1 MLYTGTIVR
10 SRDRCRNCRDTSN
23 AFLVGGSNSSSPK
36 PRQRAW
42 TRHHRGA
49 APRGAAPRGAAASKR
64 ARCPCARRRPR
75 ERRTLPLP
83 ARHRRR
89 VCPGRFGGGLRWGVC
104 PLRAQRVPLRPAW
117 PRRSSHASR
126 WRCMDCCAYCSGDGP
141 QRAAAAHPRVRCCYC
156 CGLNPEIASVLLEGR
171 GRGGG
176 RTPVLPQAPRRKAG
190 LGPGNPY
197 HPFSPHCL

>member
-1 MLYTGTIVR
+1 MLYTGTIVTSVAR
-10 SRDRCRNCRDTSN
+10 SLQKLPGYFECISCRWLQFFVAKAS
-23 AFLVGGSNSSSPK
+23 AEGLH
-36 PRQRAW
+36 A
-42 TRHHRGA
+42 RHH
-49 APRGAAPRGAAASKR
+49 RGAAPRGAAASKR